1 MLPRFGSSLPGKG
14 QTLTDIMQGLLVG
27 IDCQHDHS
35 FIRGKVFIVHK
46 KRETIQRYRELS
58 RAERKQSRLDV
69 ARAREVEER
78 GRRVEL
84 EREQGIENRLLWDS
98 KGPREQEQESGLG
111 RSLLL
116 IRRTNSW
123 EWGLGEKDASLA

>member
-1 MLPRFGSSLPGKG
+1 M
-14 QTLTDIMQGLLVG
+14 
-27 IDCQHDHS
+27 
-35 FIRGKVFIVHK
+35 HK
-46 KRETIQRYRELS
+46 KRENIQRYRELS

-69 ARAREVEER
+69 ARAREVAER
-78 GRRVEL
+78 GRIVEL

-116 IRRTNSW
+116 IRRTNNW
-123 EWGLGEKDASLA
+123 EWGLGEKNASLA